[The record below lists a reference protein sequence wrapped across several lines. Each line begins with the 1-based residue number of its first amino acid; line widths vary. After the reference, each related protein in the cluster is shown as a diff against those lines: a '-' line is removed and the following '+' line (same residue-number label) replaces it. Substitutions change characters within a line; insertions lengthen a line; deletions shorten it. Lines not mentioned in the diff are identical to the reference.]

1 MARSMPL
8 ASCLE
13 TSSGPL
19 IDRPVSPRVLPMTL
33 TAMRSRR
40 QRADSIHVV
49 LQLPIDRK
57 LMLEREAEVSSNL
70 VPVMEISSR

>member
-1 MARSMPL
+1 
-8 ASCLE
+8 
-13 TSSGPL
+13 
-19 IDRPVSPRVLPMTL
+19 MTL

-40 QRADSIHVV
+40 QRAESIQVV